1 MFKVQKLDANKSWIN
16 LMSGLGN
23 EQQAIRYADHRAKST
38 NQKIRVV
45 CKKGSVVY
53 LAG

>member
-1 MFKVQKLDANKSWIN
+1 MFKVQKLNASRMWIN

-23 EQQAIRYADHRAKST
+23 EQQAIRYADQRARNSKE
-38 NQKIRVV
+38 KIRVV

-53 LAG
+53 LVG